1 MGRFYLAKATPP
13 PTQCTHTVAKATP
26 PPPLVH
32 THLWQEPLIIE
43 RKQGRE
49 DLFLGQVTTSSQH
62 HHRQA
67 GPAPVCCF
75 KVVTLD
81 WISLNSLW
89 EGGGG
94 EHIRCISQHERAGAS
109 FSRMWESAERG
120 TKQPWTLQR
129 YWRGRGS
136 LSTTPNTTPNR
147 LALLKSVAS
156 GWKRLTGSVSTA
168 WGRMCVCVWGGG
180 VSSSRGADQCCRES
194 VQHAAATAYAGLPVI
209 DAAAAAAA
217 VPIGPRQMSLQLLVK
232 LSQAAPS
239 IMATLNWVM
248 SLMLSW
254 QRFHTDTLP
263 LAGFQPLPGRLSSC
277 SSLVSMS
284 AQTLTVSILTP
295 TAGNKFQMTPP
306 THTPFTSDP
315 VVLPAALPPAAH
327 PAQH

>member
-1 MGRFYLAKATPP
+1 VHKSAREGRGEFQPHVGECRTGHQTA
-13 PTQCTHTVAKATP
+13 V
-26 PPPLVH
+26 
-32 THLWQEPLIIE
+32 
-43 RKQGRE
+43 
-49 DLFLGQVTTSSQH
+49 DTSEVLEGAGVSQH
-62 HHRQA
+62 HPQHHPQQA
-67 GPAPVCCF
+67 GPAQVCCF
-75 KVVTLD
+75 RLETFD
-81 WISLNSLW
+81 WVCLNSL
-89 EGGGG
+89 G
-94 EHIRCISQHERAGAS
+94 
-109 FSRMWESAERG
+109 
-120 TKQPWTLQR
+120 KD
-129 YWRGRGS
+129 
-136 LSTTPNTTPNR
+136 
-147 LALLKSVAS
+147 V
-156 GWKRLTGSVSTA
+156 
-168 WGRMCVCVWGGG
+168 CVCVGGG